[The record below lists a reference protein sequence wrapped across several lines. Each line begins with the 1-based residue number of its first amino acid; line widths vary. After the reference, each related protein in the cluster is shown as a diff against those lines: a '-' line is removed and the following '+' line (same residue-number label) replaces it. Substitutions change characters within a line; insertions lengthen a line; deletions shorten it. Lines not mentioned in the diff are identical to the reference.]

1 MQYHLAIDTGACWQA
16 AEKGQLTDKTKADT
30 IKELLPVVDSF
41 EMAKGQLKPETE
53 GEKNIDGSY
62 QVPCTDNL

>member
-1 MQYHLAIDTGACWQA
+1 MTSEGCHAQV

-30 IKELLPVVDSF
+30 IRQLLAVVDSF

-53 GEKNIDGSY
+53 GEKRIDGSY
-62 QVPCTDNL
+62 QV